1 MSSNRSGRSDRLSRR
16 ELLAAAGVGAGVA
29 GSGCIESVQSVV
41 PGSGNQLSLSISA
54 VPDDDDRQSNGIFRT
69 LERNLEA
76 VGIDVTI
83 DLRTTHEFLRS
94 VLLDHEF
101 DIYVGAYTG
110 STDPDVLYGLLH
122 SKFENEPGWQNPFG
136 YTNLTL
142 DERLEDQR
150 QLDGESREGAVEDV
164 VETLVA
170 EKPFV
175 PICRPD
181 EYRLVR
187 GDRFDGW
194 EDDHLSGRLG
204 YLGLDP
210 QESAD
215 RLTGIVTD
223 ARPTQNLNPLAVH
236 YRDRGAIIDLIYDS
250 LATRR
255 EEDVIPW
262 LATDWEWD
270 ERDLYVT
277 VRSDSRFHDD
287 EPLGIEDVHFTYE
300 LLRDGSLGRAE
311 TPIPPI
317 RFRRAVSA
325 ITETEIV
332 ADDRLRI
339 GFDAN
344 ETVGLEALTVP
355 IFPEHVWGELVEE
368 LDDDR
373 ATTQGWLWDELRSDD
388 VDRIG
393 SGPYEFAD
401 RTERDRLTLE
411 RFDDHF
417 TLQEGVDLPAP
428 TVEELQVLV
437 DPGSASAVEQV
448 ASGRADVTF
457 SALESHVVDQAED
470 VTEATLVENEPT
482 SFYHVGFNCRTA
494 PFSNPRFRGVV
505 ARLLDPQVL
514 IDDHFNGHAT
524 PITVPVDDRWIPE
537 ELSWQEGDPV
547 DPFFGEDGEF
557 DEEAA
562 RDAFRDAGFRYE
574 DGRLVVNN

>member
-16 ELLAAAGVGAGVA
+16 ELLAAAGVGASVV
-29 GSGCIESVQSVV
+29 GSGCMESVQSVV

-83 DLRTTHEFLRS
+83 DLRTTHEFLRT

-101 DIYVGAYTG
+101 DLYVGAYTG

-122 SKFENEPGWQNPFG
+122 SQFENEPGWQNPFG

-142 DERLEDQR
+142 DERLEEQR
-150 QLDGESREGAVEDV
+150 QLDGESREDAVGDV
-164 VETLVA
+164 IESLVA
-170 EKPFV
+170 ERPFV

-187 GDRFDGW
+187 EDRFDGW
-194 EDDHLSGRLG
+194 ADDHLSGRLG
-204 YLGLDP
+204 YLGLEP
-210 QESAD
+210 LESAD

-255 EEDVIPW
+255 GEELIPW

-270 ERDLYVT
+270 ERELYVT
-277 VRSDSRFHDD
+277 IRSTSRFHDD
-287 EPLGIEDVHFTYE
+287 EPLGVEDVQFTYE
-300 LLRDGSLGRAE
+300 FLRDGSLGRAE
-311 TPIPPI
+311 TPVPPI
-317 RFRRAVSA
+317 RFRRAMSA

-332 ADDRLRI
+332 ADDRLRM
-339 GFDAN
+339 GFDTN
-344 ETVGLEALTVP
+344 ETVALEALTVP
-355 IFPEHVWGELVEE
+355 IFPEHVWRELVEE
-368 LDDDR
+368 LDEDR
-373 ATTQGWLWDELRSDD
+373 ATTEGWLWDELRSDD

-393 SGPYEFAD
+393 SGPYEFVD
-401 RTERDRLTLE
+401 RTERDRLRLE

-417 TLQEGVDLPAP
+417 TLQDGVDLPGP
-428 TVEELQVLV
+428 TVEELRLLV

-448 ASGRADVTF
+448 AGGRADVTF
-457 SALESHVVDQAED
+457 SALESHVVDQAQD
-470 VTEATLVENEPT
+470 ATEGSLVENEPT
-482 SFYHVGFNCRTA
+482 SFYHVGFNCRKP
-494 PFSNPRFRGVV
+494 PFSNPRFRRVV
-505 ARLLDPQVL
+505 ARLLDPQAL
-514 IDDHFNGHAT
+514 IDEHFNGYAT
-524 PITVPVDDRWIPE
+524 PISVPVDDRWVPDE
-537 ELSWQEGDPV
+537 PSWEGSDPV
-547 DPFFGEDGEF
+547 DPFYGADGEF
-557 DEEAA
+557 DEEAT
-562 RDAFRDAGFRYE
+562 REAFRDAGFRYE